1 MVKPSGKSIKLMA
14 PAVISKSA
22 VCGERKVT
30 ISAIPGRT
38 GQGSCNVAPHG
49 AGQAV
54 QFRNDDGFNQT
65 ENTVARLA
73 DVVYAAHIGMR
84 DLAGEADFFVKAR

>member
-1 MVKPSGKSIKLMA
+1 M
-14 PAVISKSA
+14 
-22 VCGERKVT
+22 
-30 ISAIPGRT
+30 
-38 GQGSCNVAPHG
+38 APHG

>member
-22 VCGERKVT
+22 VCGERSYNFRNSRSNRPK
-30 ISAIPGRT
+30 GRAD
-38 GQGSCNVAPHG
+38 VVPHG